1 MKNSLRNF
9 YRLLYLRFSRR
20 CCRCGVIFSAALF
33 LLMIYSCSSTPGP
46 EAERL
51 QSLCRKSASTE
62 LNDFRLLQSR
72 YSAQQKDS
80 LTECL
85 IKTGRD
91 TVLLQILP
99 SHLNLALRGVPFET
113 EKRYL
118 YDWWEDWILPGL
130 KADSFRLQWKYPLN
144 ENPRLHVKLM
154 AGQWNSEWFTK
165 RFQTG
170 HDFVDTN
177 TAPLYGEL
185 FFRDNFLN
193 ILWKK

>member
-1 MKNSLRNF
+1 MKFSLNLVF
-9 YRLLYLRFSRR
+9 FFL
-20 CCRCGVIFSAALF
+20 VIL
-33 LLMIYSCSSTPGP
+33 ISCSRNPGP

-51 QSLCRKSASTE
+51 QSFCRASARAE
-62 LNDFRLLQSR
+62 LEDFRLLQAR
-72 YSAQQKDS
+72 YSGLQQDS

-85 IKTGRD
+85 IKFRRD

-99 SHLNLALRGVPFET
+99 AHTDLALRGIPFET

-118 YDWWEDWILPGL
+118 NDWWEDWILPGL

-144 ENPRLHVKLM
+144 DNPRLHVKLM
-154 AGQWNSEWFTK
+154 AGKWNTDWFTK

-177 TAPLYGEL
+177 TTALFGEL

-193 ILWKK
+193 ILWKKESSQLQDYN